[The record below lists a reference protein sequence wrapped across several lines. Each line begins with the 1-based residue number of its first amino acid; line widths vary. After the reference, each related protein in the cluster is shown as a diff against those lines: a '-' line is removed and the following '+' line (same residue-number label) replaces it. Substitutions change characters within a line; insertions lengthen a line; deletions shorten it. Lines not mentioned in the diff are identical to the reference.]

1 MTDHTTY
8 GLVCSELSDDL
19 SKTNLGELK
28 LDSFDSNSVKISIKA
43 ASLNFPDLLMTQGK
57 YQNRPELPFAL
68 GMEGSGI
75 VEKIGSEVSSLKEG
89 DEVMFGGWGHGA
101 IAKSIILPESLVSLK
116 PKKLNFSE
124 AASFKT
130 AYLTAYVGLIRRGEL
145 KKDEALLVHGA
156 SGGVGMAAVQMGKLY
171 GARVIASGTSDEKL
185 KIVESWGADEVINTG
200 FEGSVSFREKV
211 KELTN
216 NKGADVIYDPV
227 GGDVFDESIRCIN
240 WGGRLL
246 IIGFTSGRIPTV
258 PVNYPL
264 IKGFSVIGVRAGEF
278 GRKDPLKG
286 KENNEIIMELAESGK
301 LSPHICKEFPL
312 EQAKEGLKYLKERK
326 LVGKVTVLMS

>member
-145 KKDEALLVHGA
+145 KKDETFN
-156 SGGVGMAAVQMGKLY
+156 S
-171 GARVIASGTSDEKL
+171 
-185 KIVESWGADEVINTG
+185 
-200 FEGSVSFREKV
+200 
-211 KELTN
+211 
-216 NKGADVIYDPV
+216 
-227 GGDVFDESIRCIN
+227 
-240 WGGRLL
+240 
-246 IIGFTSGRIPTV
+246 SGR
-258 PVNYPL
+258 
-264 IKGFSVIGVRAGEF
+264 FSMF
-278 GRKDPLKG
+278 
-286 KENNEIIMELAESGK
+286 
-301 LSPHICKEFPL
+301 
-312 EQAKEGLKYLKERK
+312 
-326 LVGKVTVLMS
+326 VGKYKLTIEDETQEEWTDR

>member
-145 KKDEALLVHGA
+145 KKDETLLVHGA

-185 KIVESWGADEVINTG
+185 KIVKSWGADEVINTG

-246 IIGFTSGRIPTV
+246 IIGFTSGRIPAV

-278 GRKDPLKG
+278 GRKDPIKG

-301 LSPHICKEFPL
+301 LAPHICKEFPL

>member
-145 KKDEALLVHGA
+145 KKDETLLVHGA

-185 KIVESWGADEVINTG
+185 KIVKSWGADEVINTG

-211 KELTN
+211 KELTD

-278 GRKDPLKG
+278 GRKDPIKG

-301 LSPHICKEFPL
+301 LAPHICKEFPL

>member
-75 VEKIGSEVSSLKEG
+75 VEKTGSEVSSLKEG

-101 IAKSIILPESLVSLK
+101 IAKSIILPESFVSLK

-145 KKDEALLVHGA
+145 KKDETLLVHGA

-185 KIVESWGADEVINTG
+185 KIVKSWGADEVINTG

-301 LSPHICKEFPL
+301 LAPHICKEFPL
-312 EQAKEGLKYLKERK
+312 ELAKEGLKYLKERK

>member
-101 IAKSIILPESLVSLK
+101 SAKSIILPESLVSLK

-145 KKDEALLVHGA
+145 KKDETLLVHGA

-185 KIVESWGADEVINTG
+185 KIVKSWGADEVINTG

-278 GRKDPLKG
+278 GRKDPIKG

-301 LSPHICKEFPL
+301 LAPHICKEFPL